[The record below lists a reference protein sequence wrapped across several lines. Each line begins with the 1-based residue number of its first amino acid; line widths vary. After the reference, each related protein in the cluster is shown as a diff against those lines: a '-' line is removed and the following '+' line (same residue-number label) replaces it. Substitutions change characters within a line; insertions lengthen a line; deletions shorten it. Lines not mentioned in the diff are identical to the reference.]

1 MNHNPENAGHVLAK
15 TSHRHFAIE
24 VAGVDLSYRTVQ
36 IDDATPTGHQIAHAA
51 SIKPPDSAIV
61 LQVFAA
67 GAMNLVNPDETVDI
81 RSGDA
86 RFVVVASDRV
96 YFFTV
101 DGERYDWPVEV
112 ITGATIRKLVGVPED
127 MALYFERSDRPDRE
141 VGADDVV
148 NLAREGI
155 ESLITRKAI
164 WKLKVQNV
172 VLELTTFSIKVHD
185 ALIQAGFNPDQGWLI
200 FLKVAGQ
207 KKQPVDLTT
216 EIDLRTPG
224 IEKLRLTP
232 NEINN
237 GELPPAPCR
246 DFALLEADEDQ
257 LNRLGLRWET
267 IVEQKRRWLL
277 IHDYPLPT
285 GYTVESTKLAL
296 EVPPD
301 YPGAQIYGFYA
312 YPPLALT
319 SGRTIERT
327 QLRGVLLGAEFHGW
341 SRNRGGSAPWNP
353 ALDNVVSQLLLVDAA
368 LAKEVGK

>member
-1 MNHNPENAGHVLAK
+1 MDHNPENVGHVAA
-15 TSHRHFAIE
+15 SHRHHAID
-24 VAGVDLSYRTVQ
+24 VAGLDLNYRAVE
-36 IDDATPTGHQIAHAA
+36 IDDATPTGHRIAHAA

-61 LQVFAA
+61 LQVFAG
-67 GAMNLVNPDETVDI
+67 GAMDVIDPDDTVDI
-81 RSGDA
+81 RGGDA

-101 DGERYDWPVEV
+101 DGERYDWPVKI
-112 ITGATIRKLVGVPED
+112 ITGATIRKLAGATED
-127 MALYFERSDRPDRE
+127 MALFFERTDRPDRE

-148 NLAREGI
+148 NLDREGI
-155 ESLITRKAI
+155 ESLITRKTV

-172 VLELTTFSIKVHD
+172 VLELTTFRIKVRE
-185 ALIQAGFNPDQGWLI
+185 ALVKAGFNPDQGWLI

-207 KKQPVDLTT
+207 KKQPVDLGT
-216 EIDLRTPG
+216 EIDLRTHG

-237 GELPPAPCR
+237 GEAPPAPRR
-246 DFALLEADEDQ
+246 DFGLLEADEGH

-277 IHDYPLPT
+277 VHDYPLST
-285 GYTVESTKLAL
+285 GYTVAATKLAL

-327 QLRGVLLGAEFHGW
+327 QLRGVLLGTEFHGW
-341 SRNRGGSAPWNP
+341 SRNRGRSAPWNP
-353 ALDNVVSQLLLVDAA
+353 ALDNVVSQLALVDAA
-368 LAKEVGK
+368 IAKEVGD

>member
-1 MNHNPENAGHVLAK
+1 MNDNPENAGHVAAK
-15 TSHRHFAIE
+15 ASHRHHAIE
-24 VAGVDLSYRTVQ
+24 VAGVDLNYRAVE
-36 IDDATPTGHQIAHAA
+36 IDDPTPTGHQIAHAA

-61 LQVFAA
+61 LQVFPD
-67 GAMNLVNPDETVDI
+67 GAMDVVDPDDTVDI
-81 RSGDA
+81 RGGDA

-101 DGERYDWPVEV
+101 DGERYDWPVEI
-112 ITGATIRKLVGVPED
+112 ITGATIRKLAGFPED
-127 MALYFERSDRPDRE
+127 MALYFERTDRPDRE
-141 VGADDVV
+141 VGANDAV
-148 NLAREGI
+148 NLDHEGI

-172 VLELTTFSIKVHD
+172 VLELTTFSINVRD
-185 ALIQAGFNPDQGWLI
+185 ALVQAGFNPDQGWLI

-207 KKQPVDLTT
+207 KKQPVELST
-216 EIDLRTPG
+216 EIDLRMPG

-237 GELPPAPCR
+237 GEAPPEPCR
-246 DFALLEADEDQ
+246 DFALLEADEDH
-257 LNRLGLRWET
+257 LNRLDLRWET

-277 IHDYPLPT
+277 IHGYPLPT
-285 GYTVESTKLAL
+285 GYTVERTKLAL

-319 SGRTIERT
+319 SGHTIERT
-327 QLRGVLLGAEFHGW
+327 QLRGILLGVEFHGW
-341 SRNRGGSAPWNP
+341 SRNRGRSAPWNP
-353 ALDNVVSQLLLVDAA
+353 AVDNVISHLTLVEAA
-368 LAKEVGK
+368 LAKEVDE